1 MENFSVTILGSSSAA
16 PTSRRNTTAQLVN
29 FYHRYYLID
38 CGEGTQV
45 QLRRQHLK
53 MSKINHIFISHLH
66 GDHFFGLVGLISS
79 LNLFGRA
86 KELHIYSDPR
96 IKEVIELQL
105 EISETELQFDIIYHP
120 LNYSKKEKLFED
132 KKLEI
137 FSFPLEHR
145 IPTCGFLFQEK
156 PGLPNIKRDIIKK
169 YNPDIEQIKEIKA
182 GGDLLT
188 KNGLTIKNQDLIQI
202 PASPRSY
209 AFCSDTKYFDGMHH
223 FFKGVELLYAECT
236 FMKDMQTVATDKYH
250 MTTTD
255 VNRLAIE
262 AEVKNLIV
270 GHFSARYK
278 DISDFEDELLSMQP
292 NAQLVNDLS
301 EYHVRISN
309 QDKQ

>member
-29 FYHRYYLID
+29 FYQRYYLID

-79 LNLFGRA
+79 LNLFGRT

-96 IKEVIELQL
+96 IKDVIDLQL
-105 EISETELQFDIIYHP
+105 EISETELQFEIIYHP

-132 KKLEI
+132 KKLKI
-137 FSFPLEHR
+137 YSFPLEHR
-145 IPTCGFLFQEK
+145 VPTCGFLFQEK
-156 PGLPNIKRDIIKK
+156 QSIPNIKREIIKK
-169 YNPDIEQIKEIKA
+169 YNPDIEQIKAIRS

-188 KNGLTIKNQDLIQI
+188 ANGLKIKNQDLIKN
-202 PASPRSY
+202 PPPPRSY
-209 AFCSDTKYFDGMHH
+209 AFCSDTKYFESMHQ

-236 FMKDMQTVATDKYH
+236 FMKDLQTVAVDKYH

-255 VNRLAIE
+255 VSKLALE
-262 AEVKNLIV
+262 AEAKNLIV
-270 GHFSARYK
+270 GHFSARYR
-278 DISDFEDELLSMQP
+278 DIADFEEELLSMLP
-292 NAQLVNDLS
+292 NAKLVNDLM
-301 EYHVRISN
+301 EYHVRSE
-309 QDKQ
+309 D